1 MSIQHK
7 KINKRRGIVPNLVPG
22 KNIRDDCATTEGPS
36 CIFPFQFMGEFHHDC
51 MQISKTSSSFMCAI
65 QVNTFGIAIQF
76 GICNKS
82 CPIKTTKLISTNPRT
97 TSTTKTSINTSTDS
111 TTNSTGCTTTNGE
124 VCKFPFIYLGVTYN
138 ECTSIDNAGVFWC
151 ALSLYGT
158 GEANVYG
165 ICGNNCQKTSTTVGK
180 STIQGCSTT
189 NGEVCKF
196 PFIYLGVTYNE
207 CTSIDNDGVFWCALS
222 FYDSEEAY
230 LYDSCGNNCQITSTT
245 LKRNKNQSCTTNGE
259 VCKFPFIYSD
269 VTYNECTS
277 KENAGVLWCATSRY
291 DTGEA
296 LDYGACGKSCRSQ

>member
-180 STIQGCSTT
+180 STIQGC
-189 NGEVCKF
+189 
-196 PFIYLGVTYNE
+196 
-207 CTSIDNDGVFWCALS
+207 
-222 FYDSEEAY
+222 
-230 LYDSCGNNCQITSTT
+230 
-245 LKRNKNQSCTTNGE
+245 TTNGE